1 MRRRIVTVAALMV
14 GLFAM
19 LPPVG
24 AEPASGTADPGGGAG
39 AGTVP
44 GFSAIATHAQGQAAT
59 GYFFDVGN
67 EENRLVGALSEIA
80 APPSTSQNIAAL
92 VQRGV
97 AASFVYGMAGGGG
110 PGKAGVLP
118 QPPPGEADAFFPAE
132 PAESKYEG
140 PATAGAKGPVVD
152 GRFSAKATDTPTGR
166 ADSAVSALE
175 VPGQLK
181 ISHAVV
187 SSHSE
192 PADAGVVAESVS
204 VLDGIVLGPLQIDTM
219 VSRAYGFVPA
229 APGEPKG
236 VATTVVDGATVNGTP
251 VKITDQGVVVGDH
264 AQPGAQQQVNA
275 ALAQAGYSDVR
286 LVPSSAAPGDGNE
299 SVQAV
304 SGTLRVVR
312 RDDKMAQQ
320 FQGFAGGGF
329 AVGGAEV
336 RVTGHRCGAEC
347 PAAAAGPG
355 DVTPSVPLTGEPT
368 APAPAGS
375 ATSSSA
381 ASPSAATPSSGTGST
396 SGAAGSGIASAADS
410 GGAATLAGSTGG
422 GYLPSPSSSGTSTS
436 AVTPPSAAAALGVGA
451 TTAGAS
457 SGGAPSR
464 PSLVLSAASE
474 LNPRTAKGLGDGVL
488 IGALV
493 LLGVVLLGARIVTR

>member
-1 MRRRIVTVAALMV
+1 MRRRILLVPAVTLALFV
-14 GLFAM
+14 V

-24 AEPASGTADPGGGAG
+24 AEEGGGGVA
-39 AGTVP
+39 
-44 GFSAIATHAQGQAAT
+44 GFSAVATHAQGQAAT

-132 PAESKYEG
+132 PAEAKYEG
-140 PATAGAKGPVVD
+140 PVTAGAKGPVVD
-152 GRFSAKATDTPTGR
+152 GRFSAKASDTPTGR
-166 ADSAVSALE
+166 ADSAVSSLE
-175 VPGQLK
+175 VPNQLK
-181 ISHAVV
+181 INHAVV
-187 SSHSE
+187 SSHTE
-192 PADAGVVAESVS
+192 PADGGVAAESVS
-204 VLDGIVLGPLQIDTM
+204 VLYGIVLGPLQIDVM

-236 VATTVVDGATVNGTP
+236 VATTVVDGATVNGTS
-251 VKITDQGVVVGDH
+251 VKITDKGVVVGDQ

-275 ALAQAGYSDVR
+275 ALAQAGYSDIR
-286 LVPSSAAPGDGNE
+286 LVPSSATPGDGNE

-304 SGTLRVVR
+304 SGTLRVVQ

-336 RVTGHRCGAEC
+336 RVTGHRCLPTC
-347 PAAAAGPG
+347 PGAAGAPVG
-355 DVTPSVPLTGEPT
+355 DVSVPPAVAAGAPATP
-368 APAPAGS
+368 PAPANPASTG
-375 ATSSSA
+375 
-381 ASPSAATPSSGTGST
+381 ASPSSTTAAGTGPAELT
-396 SGAAGSGIASAADS
+396 SSATTGAGNDG
-410 GGAATLAGSTGG
+410 TG
-422 GYLPSPSSSGTSTS
+422 GYLTGSASPSRSATT
-436 AVTPPSAAAALGVGA
+436 AVTPPSAAASLGAQASGLPSAAAAVG
-451 TTAGAS
+451 
-457 SGGAPSR
+457 PSR
-464 PSLVLSAASE
+464 SSLLLSAASE
-474 LNPRTAKGLGDGVL
+474 LNPTAAKGLRDGVL
-488 IGALV
+488 IGAMV